1 MFHMQILVMALM
13 HFICISLSL
22 VVSVLYANIGHGMF
36 VIYRRNLSKVWMCFT
51 CFKGWM
57 CFIWKYFWWGGCV
70 SYVNICHGLDVF
82 HTQRFVM
89 CFIWKYLSWV
99 RCVSYEIFVMSW
111 MYFMH

>member
-1 MFHMQILVMALM
+1 MQIHVMGCRYFICISFSLVVYVSYANTC
-13 HFICISLSL
+13 HGFDAFHICISLSL

-82 HTQRFVM
+82 HTQRLVM
-89 CFIWKYLSWV
+89 W
-99 RCVSYEIFVMSW
+99 
-111 MYFMH
+111 